1 MPAASPEPPTF
12 TLRFDRPIGIE
23 DASWMAIT
31 ATMNRLGRAI
41 SADDLSQAVGIA
53 KELVESVAKSV
64 LVVRGEVVAENSAFT
79 AVVARAHDALKRQPG
94 KGLTQADPLRSVI
107 QNAKSIAC
115 NLAELRNSFGT
126 GHGRA
131 LEPEVSEELS
141 QLCVDAAW
149 IWSRWALRRLHALSQ
164 GLPDP
169 LIDDLINGA
178 IFTSGLLTERLLS
191 ADLNH
196 QEPEVQRRIGVAV
209 GQRAMGETF
218 VIREDGIEACAK
230 RDDPEVWPA
239 AYREG
244 ALEGLFVNPY
254 GQLTVDWWSAQWAS
268 RVVSPLRHPHD
279 VIEKLTTKIDAL
291 HQAEA
296 PPYRVTREKLLEDLK
311 GSARFLPEEARAAWL
326 ELADRLDGALR

>member
-1 MPAASPEPPTF
+1 MPAARVELPAFS
-12 TLRFDRPIGIE
+12 LRFNRPIGIE
-23 DASWMAIT
+23 DESWMAIT
-31 ATMNRLGRAI
+31 ATVERLGRAI

-64 LVVRGEVVAENSAFT
+64 LVVRGEVVAENAAFT

-94 KGLTQADPLRSVI
+94 KGLTQAEPLRSVI
-107 QNAKSIAC
+107 QNAKSMAS

-131 LEPEVSEELS
+131 LEPDVSEELS

-149 IWSRWALRRLHALSQ
+149 MWSRWALRRLHALAQ

-169 LIDDLINGA
+169 LIKDLINGG
-178 IFTSGLLTERLLS
+178 IFTSGLLTERLLN
-191 ADLNH
+191 ADLAR

-218 VIREDGIEACAK
+218 VIREDGIEECAK
-230 RDDPEVWPA
+230 RDDPEIWPA

-244 ALEGLFVNPY
+244 AFEGLFVNPY
-254 GQLTVDWWSAQWAS
+254 GQLTVDWWSVQWAS
-268 RVVSPLRHPHD
+268 RVVAPLRHPRD
-279 VIEKLTTKIDAL
+279 VIEKLAVKVDEL
-291 HQAEA
+291 PQAEA
-296 PPYRVTREKLLEDLK
+296 PPYRVSRDKLLEDLRD
-311 GSARFLPEEARAAWL
+311 GARFLPEEAHAAWL
-326 ELADRLDGALR
+326 NLADRLDGVLR